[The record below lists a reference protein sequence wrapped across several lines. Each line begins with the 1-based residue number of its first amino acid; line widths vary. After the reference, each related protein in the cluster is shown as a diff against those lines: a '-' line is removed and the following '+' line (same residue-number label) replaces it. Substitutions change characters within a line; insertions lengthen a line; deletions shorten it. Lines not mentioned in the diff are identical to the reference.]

1 MAVGQ
6 NAVVR
11 VTILGRRRE
20 ATLPQAMLN
29 EAVGQ
34 WTRWATGIG
43 RIGSVGQGP

>member
-20 ATLPQAMLN
+20 AALPQAMLN
-29 EAVGQ
+29 KAVGHCM
-34 WTRWATGIG
+34 R
-43 RIGSVGQGP
+43 